1 MRAEEELRSE
11 SLLDAAQRVA
21 GIQLRYARAGTS
33 LARAAMA
40 GADALE
46 SLRHYPA
53 GDVVDTAAGTRFYY
67 HAHPSRRHPPDEHGH
82 FHLFV
87 YPGGSPSG
95 PDFFHLAALSL
106 DARGQA
112 LRWFTTNRWVTGE
125 RWREAPALLEALA
138 RFEVRTR
145 GRLAPVADW
154 LTAMVRLFE
163 PQIAAL
169 VRRRDAVMARQF
181 ARKGREGALEDRR
194 LDVVSESGLSL
205 PQRLHQL
212 SHPESDHPR
221 FKPRRNP

>member
-1 MRAEEELRSE
+1 VRAEEELRSE
-11 SLLDAAQRVA
+11 SRLDAAQRVA

-46 SLRHYPA
+46 TLRHYPA

-95 PDFFHLAALSL
+95 PDFCHLAALSL

-125 RWREAPALLEALA
+125 RWHPASEVLAALDTFTLE
-138 RFEVRTR
+138 TR
-145 GRLAPVADW
+145 GRMAPVARW
-154 LTAMVRLFE
+154 LSAMVQLFQ
-163 PQIAAL
+163 PQLAAL
-169 VRRRDAVMARQF
+169 VRRRDAVLARRIAHQDADAAF
-181 ARKGREGALEDRR
+181 EDRR
-194 LDVVSESGLSL
+194 LDVVTECHLSL
-205 PQRLHQL
+205 SARLQQL
-212 SHPESDHPR
+212 SR
-221 FKPRRNP
+221 